1 MLSGWGGISSSEMAA
16 IDENA
21 EWLGVPRILL
31 MENAGA
37 WVARVVYQWLGG
49 VAGVKITVVCGTG
62 NNGGDGF
69 AAARHLAGLGA
80 DVTVI
85 LIGDPDRIRT
95 LEART
100 NFDAVKA
107 MRESIK
113 LFIVRD
119 MEDLERVRHVIEGSE
134 VVVDAIFG
142 TGVRGRIA
150 EPWRSAIQLIN
161 SLRAL
166 KVAVDIPSGL
176 NPDTGE
182 AEDVC
187 VNADVTVTFHRPKLG
202 LPAAADHC
210 GELIIAPIGIP
221 PEAEIVMGPG
231 NLRQALRMMRDHVGE
246 IVLLEPLPDEAIK
259 LISMLGA
266 EPKIGESREGY
277 VVYAGRKIDLLKDLK
292 GGYSWAMVLGMTS
305 GPRLISIIGE
315 KEASRL
321 GINMNME
328 LRGRYEAYSRRASEL
343 ENIVYIMGRSLD
355 LLLGDSKWRLGWAGR
370 PLNDQGLN
378 TLIATTLALLARG
391 VNGFDAASAAG
402 YLAGIATGSGYDAA
416 ISELRRIMED

>member
-1 MLSGWGGISSSEMAA
+1 MLNGWGGISSSEMAA

-49 VAGVKITVVCGTG
+49 VAGTRITVVCGTG

-85 LIGDPDRIRT
+85 LVGDPDRIRT
-95 LEART
+95 PEART
-100 NFDAVKA
+100 NFEAVKA

-113 LFIVRD
+113 LFIARSTD
-119 MEDLERVRHVIEGSE
+119 DLEGIRHVIEESE

-161 SLRAL
+161 SSRAL

-182 AEDVC
+182 AGDVC
-187 VNADVTVTFHRPKLG
+187 VHADVTVTFHRPKLG

-231 NLRQALRMMRDHVGE
+231 NLRQALRMMRDHLEE
-246 IVLLEPLPDEAIK
+246 IVLLEPLPDEAIR
-259 LISMLGA
+259 LMNMLGA
-266 EPKIGESREGY
+266 EPKTGEARGGC
-277 VVYAGRKIDLLKDLK
+277 VVYAGRRIDLLKGL
-292 GGYSWAMVLGMTS
+292 GGYSWAMVLGVALS
-305 GPRLISIIGE
+305 PRLISIIDE
-315 KEASRL
+315 NEASRL

-328 LRGRYEAYSRRASEL
+328 LCRKYETYSRRASEF
-343 ENIVYIMGRSLD
+343 ENIVYIMGRSSD
-355 LLLGDSKWRLGWAGR
+355 LLLGDSKWRLSWVGR

-378 TLIATTLALLARG
+378 TLIAVTLALLARG

-402 YLAGIATGSGYDAA
+402 YLAGITTSSGYDAT

>member
-1 MLSGWGGISSSEMAA
+1 LSSWGGISSSEMAA

-49 VAGVKITVVCGTG
+49 VAGVRITVVCGTG

-85 LIGDPDRIRT
+85 LVGDPDRIKT
-95 LEART
+95 LESRT
-100 NFDAVKA
+100 NFEAVKA

-113 LFIVRD
+113 LFIARSI
-119 MEDLERVRHVIEGSE
+119 EDLERIRHMIEESE

-161 SLRAL
+161 SSRAL

-187 VNADVTVTFHRPKLG
+187 VHADVTVTFHRPKLG

-210 GELIIAPIGIP
+210 GELIIAPIGRP

-231 NLRQALRMMRDHVGE
+231 NLRQALRMMGDHVEE
-246 IVLLEPLPDEAIK
+246 IVLLEPLPDEARS
-259 LISMLGA
+259 LMSMLGA
-266 EPKIGESREGY
+266 EPKTREAC
-277 VVYAGRKIDLLKDLK
+277 VVYAGRRIDLLKDL
-292 GGYSWAMVLGMTS
+292 GGYSWAVVLGVAPS
-305 GPRLISIIGE
+305 PRIISIIGE
-315 KEASRL
+315 DEASRL

-328 LRGRYEAYSRRASEL
+328 LRRKYEAYSRKASEL
-343 ENIVYIMGRSLD
+343 ENRVYIMGRSSD
-355 LLLGDSKWRLGWAGR
+355 LLLGDSKWRLGWVGR
-370 PLNDQGLN
+370 PFNDLGLN

-391 VNGFDAASAAG
+391 VNEFDAASAAG
-402 YLAGIATGSGYDAA
+402 YLAGIATSSGYDAA
-416 ISELRRIMED
+416 ISELKRIMED

>member
-1 MLSGWGGISSSEMAA
+1 MSGWGGISSSEMAA

-49 VAGVKITVVCGTG
+49 VAGAKITVVCGTG

-100 NFDAVKA
+100 NFEAVKT

-113 LFIVRD
+113 LFIVRG

-161 SLRAL
+161 SSKAL

-187 VNADVTVTFHRPKLG
+187 VHADVTVTFHRPKLG

-231 NLRQALRMMRDHVGE
+231 NLRQALRMMRDHVE
-246 IVLLEPLPDEAIK
+246 EVVLLEPLPDEAMR
-259 LISMLGA
+259 LMGMLEA
-266 EPKIGESREGY
+266 EPKTGEARGGR
-277 VVYAGRKIDLLKDLK
+277 VVYAGRRIDLLKDLE
-292 GGYSWAMVLGMTS
+292 GDYSWAMVLGMAS
-305 GPRLISIIGE
+305 GPRLISIISE
-315 KEASRL
+315 DEASRL

-328 LRGRYEAYSRRASEL
+328 LRRKYETYSRKASEL
-343 ENIVYIMGRSLD
+343 ENIAYIMGRRSD
-355 LLLGDSKWRLGWAGR
+355 LLLGDSKWRLGWTGR
-370 PLNDQGLN
+370 PLNDLGLN
-378 TLIATTLALLARG
+378 ILIATTLALLARG

-402 YLAGIATGSGYDAA
+402 YLAGIATSSGYEAV
-416 ISELRRIMED
+416 INELKRFAKSQ

>member
-1 MLSGWGGISSSEMAA
+1 
-16 IDENA
+16 
-21 EWLGVPRILL
+21 

-49 VAGVKITVVCGTG
+49 VAGAKITVVCGTG

-100 NFDAVKA
+100 NFEAVKA
-107 MRESIK
+107 MRESTK
-113 LFIVRD
+113 LFIVRGT
-119 MEDLERVRHVIEGSE
+119 EDLERVRHMIEEAE

-161 SLRAL
+161 SSRAL

-187 VNADVTVTFHRPKLG
+187 VHADVTVTFHRPKLG

-231 NLRQALRMMRDHVGE
+231 NLRQALRMMRDHVEE
-246 IVLLEPLPDEAIK
+246 IVLLEPLPDEAIR
-259 LISMLGA
+259 LMSMLGA
-266 EPKIGESREGY
+266 KPKTGEACGGY
-277 VVYAGRKIDLLKDLK
+277 VVYAGRRIDLLKDL
-292 GGYSWAMVLGMTS
+292 GDHSWAVVLGMAS

-315 KEASRL
+315 DEASRL

-328 LRGRYEAYSRRASEL
+328 LRRKYETYSRKASEL
-343 ENIVYIMGRSLD
+343 ENIAYIMGRRSD
-355 LLLGDSKWRLGWAGR
+355 LLLGDSKWRLGWTGR
-370 PLNDQGLN
+370 PLNDLGLN
-378 TLIATTLALLARG
+378 ILIATTLALLARG

-402 YLAGIATGSGYDAA
+402 YLAGIAISSGYEAV
-416 ISELRRIMED
+416 INELKRFAKSQ